1 VLDGRI
7 SKGAGNGVLLHRS
20 QHPDGAPHIGVQ
32 HELER
37 VVAMTTTLV
46 AGAAT
51 GGFDQLD
58 TVTANV
64 NETLERLAGLAGC
77 RGRIG
82 EWGGASVQ
90 EGQVIWFPE

>member
-1 VLDGRI
+1 MLDGRI
-7 SKGAGNGVLLHRS
+7 PQGAGYGVLLHCC
-20 QHPDGAPHIGVQ
+20 QHPDSAPHIGVQ

-51 GGFDQLD
+51 GRFDQLD

-64 NETLERLAGLAGC
+64 DETLERLAGLAGC
-77 RGRIG
+77 RGRVG

-90 EGQVIWFPE
+90 EGQVIWLPE